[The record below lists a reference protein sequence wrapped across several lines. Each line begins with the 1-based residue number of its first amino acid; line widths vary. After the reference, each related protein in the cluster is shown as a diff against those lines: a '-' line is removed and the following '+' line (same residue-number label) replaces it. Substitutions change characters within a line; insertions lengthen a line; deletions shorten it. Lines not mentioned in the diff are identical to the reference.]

1 MQDTLTDTG
10 GRETDTALV
19 LRKNPAHNVLV
30 HIEAAK
36 NSLADLANMY
46 LGTEAA
52 GQSDATLDAKR
63 RDLQRF
69 LAFYERLYKHDRPEE
84 WFVSVTKAFLKAL
97 QQEKLAQASRLY
109 KKQLAQASLVRIYAT
124 VRHFARWLHRKFP
137 DLFPLGCP
145 TEGVK
150 PPAEPT
156 PDWKGLTRLDEIRLH
171 AAAQTL
177 RARPGHG
184 TNQGL
189 RNHALLA
196 VLLGS
201 GLRVSEALS
210 LDRDQY
216 DGKGFA
222 RVRVKG
228 GGIRDVVPVHRDAR
242 QVLDAWLAAR
252 QDDSPPLFIT
262 RTARRM
268 SRSEA
273 AEAVR
278 RIAAQ
283 ANGRLSGEEKIDV
296 SPHVLRHTFLRKL
309 AETKGVHYARE
320 ASGHQSDRYIWR
332 YVKPDQQ
339 TLAEAI
345 DALE

>member
-1 MQDTLTDTG
+1 MPETVIDAG
-10 GRETDTALV
+10 GSKMDTALV
-19 LRKNPAHNVLV
+19 LRKNPAHNVSAHL
-30 HIEAAK
+30 EGAK
-36 NSLADLANMY
+36 NSLAELATVY
-46 LGTEAA
+46 LVTEAA
-52 GQSDATLDAKR
+52 RQSQATLDAKR

-69 LAFYERLYKHDRPEE
+69 LSFYQGLYKHDRPEE

-97 QQEKLAQASRLY
+97 QQEKLAQAS
-109 KKQLAQASLVRIYAT
+109 LVRIYAT

-137 DLFPLGCP
+137 TLFPLGCP

-156 PDWKGLTRLDEIRLH
+156 PDWKGLTRLGEIRLH

-216 DGKGFA
+216 TTKGFE
-222 RVRVKG
+222 RVRIKG
-228 GGIRDVVPVHRDAR
+228 SGIRDFVPLHRDAR
-242 QVLDAWLAAR
+242 QVLDAWLDAR

-262 RTARRM
+262 RTGRRM

-273 AEAVR
+273 AEVVR

-283 ANGRLSGEEKIDV
+283 ANGRLSTEERIDV
-296 SPHVLRHTFLRKL
+296 SPQVLRHTFLRKL

-320 ASGHQSDRYIWR
+320 ASSHQSDRYIWR

-339 TLAEAI
+339 TLADAI
-345 DALE
+345 DELE

>member
-1 MQDTLTDTG
+1 MS
-10 GRETDTALV
+10 DTATNNAASNPKTSLI
-19 LRKNPAHNVLV
+19 LRKNPSHNVLA
-30 HIEAAK
+30 HIEQAK
-36 NSLADLANMY
+36 NSLAELATVY
-46 LGTEAA
+46 LVTEAA
-52 GQSDATLDAKR
+52 GYSQATLDAKR

-69 LAFYERLYKHDRPEE
+69 LSFYQGLYKHDRPEE
-84 WFVSVTKAFLKAL
+84 WFVSVTKAFVKAL
-97 QQEKLAQASRLY
+97 QQEK
-109 KKQLAQASLVRIYAT
+109 LAQASLVRIYAT

-156 PDWKGLTRLDEIRLH
+156 PDWKGLTRLDEIRLF

-201 GLRVSEALS
+201 GLRVSEALG

-216 DGKGFA
+216 TGRGFA
-222 RVRVKG
+222 RVQVKG
-228 GGIRDVVPVHRDAR
+228 GGVRDFVPLHRESR
-242 QVLDAWLAAR
+242 KVLDDWLEAR

-262 RTARRM
+262 RTGRRM

-283 ANGRLSGEEKIDV
+283 ANGRLTGEEKIEV

-339 TLAEAI
+339 TLADAI
-345 DALE
+345 DELE

>member
-10 GRETDTALV
+10 GRETDTVLA
-19 LRKNPAHNVLV
+19 LRKTPAHYVLAQ
-30 HIEAAK
+30 IESAK
-36 NSLADLANMY
+36 NSLAELANHY

-52 GQSDATLDAKR
+52 GQSHATHDAKR

-69 LAFYERLYKHDRPEE
+69 LSFYQRLYKHDRPEE
-84 WFVSVTKAFLKAL
+84 WYVSVTKAFLKAL
-97 QQEKLAQASRLY
+97 QQEKP
-109 KKQLAQASLVRIYAT
+109 AQASLVRIYAT

-137 DLFPLGCP
+137 ALFPLGCP

-156 PDWKGLTRLDEIRLH
+156 PDWKGLTRLDEIHLH

-242 QVLDAWLAAR
+242 QVLDAWLDAR
-252 QDDSPPLFIT
+252 QDDALPSLSRARGGGWHGEKPPRPSGGSPP
-262 RTARRM
+262 RPMGGCR
-268 SRSEA
+268 
-273 AEAVR
+273 
-278 RIAAQ
+278 Q
-283 ANGRLSGEEKIDV
+283 
-296 SPHVLRHTFLRKL
+296 RK
-309 AETKGVHYARE
+309 K
-320 ASGHQSDRYIWR
+320 
-332 YVKPDQQ
+332 
-339 TLAEAI
+339 
-345 DALE
+345 

>member
-1 MQDTLTDTG
+1 MPQTLT
-10 GRETDTALV
+10 ETTPHDAETSLV
-19 LRKNPAHNVLV
+19 LRKNPAHNVSA
-30 HIEAAK
+30 HIEGAK
-36 NSLADLANMY
+36 NSLGELATVY
-46 LGTEAA
+46 LVTEAA
-52 GQSDATLDAKR
+52 GQSQATLDAKR

-69 LAFYERLYKHDRPEE
+69 LSFYQGLYRHDRPEE

-97 QQEKLAQASRLY
+97 QGER
-109 KKQLAQASLVRIYAT
+109 LAQASLVRVYAT

-137 DLFPLGCP
+137 GLFPLGCP

-156 PDWKGLTRLDEIRLH
+156 PDWKGLTRLDEIRLM

-216 DGKGFA
+216 TGKGFE

-228 GGIRDVVPVHRDAR
+228 GGIRDFVPVHRDAR
-242 QVLDAWLAAR
+242 QVLDAWLEAR
-252 QDDSPPLFIT
+252 KDTANRSLLRARADRCYGAKPP
-262 RTARRM
+262 
-268 SRSEA
+268 
-273 AEAVR
+273 
-278 RIAAQ
+278 
-283 ANGRLSGEEKIDV
+283 RLSA
-296 SPHVLRHTFLRKL
+296 VLPPRPMGGCRTRKKL
-309 AETKGVHYARE
+309 MYPLM
-320 ASGHQSDRYIWR
+320 Y
-332 YVKPDQQ
+332 
-339 TLAEAI
+339 
-345 DALE
+345 